1 MAEYTI
7 PNIYFNDLENK
18 INKISRKGAH
28 IVFNVINDN
37 YLYETV
43 RNHTRYV
50 IPCKIVEVE
59 GSYKINGWDFV
70 AVIQHAEP
78 ENIIRIADRE

>member
-28 IVFNVINDN
+28 IVFNVINDGFFKN
-37 YLYETV
+37 V
-43 RNHTRYV
+43 
-50 IPCKIVEVE
+50 
-59 GSYKINGWDFV
+59 
-70 AVIQHAEP
+70 
-78 ENIIRIADRE
+78 NIFLQIFLRIA